1 MVTSAIPFNSEPEY
15 KFRFRFSI
23 RIVRRLLTARTLPA
37 YIQGV
42 RSLGYMFL
50 IVIYKHT
57 FFRWRRN
64 ETHFYANNI
73 ISNSLK
79 DLALTR
85 TQSGSFEHVFG
96 PTNAT
101 RMRKYYKYSKFL
113 YVKSDCDVRLLNGEN
128 QVHTRLNDKLITF
141 IEKYTY
147 IYRKIVSC
155 V

>member
-1 MVTSAIPFNSEPEY
+1 MVL
-15 KFRFRFSI
+15 SI
-23 RIVRRLLTARTLPA
+23 LCRNINFDFVLAYALCAVCRALPA
-37 YIQGV
+37 HIQGV
-42 RSLGYMFL
+42 RSLGYVFL

-85 TQSGSFEHVFG
+85 AQSGSFEHVFG
-96 PTNAT
+96 PANAT

-113 YVKSDCDVRLLNGEN
+113 YANCDCDVCFFKREN
-128 QVHTRLNDKLITF
+128 QVHASLVK
-141 IEKYTY
+141 
-147 IYRKIVSC
+147 
-155 V
+155 